1 MKYIVYLTVC
11 TENNKIYVGVHKTE
25 NPDIFDGYLGC
36 GVYTSN
42 PTSYKK
48 SKTPF
53 QYAVNKYGVDKFRRI
68 TLKIFD
74 TAEDAFAL
82 EKTIVTKDF
91 VERKDTYNIKLG
103 GSGGCPATNVIKVYA
118 YSLDGSF
125 VKEFE
130 SAFECAKFFNPAS
143 KNGSCILKAIRLGQ
157 LVYNHQ
163 FSKEKL
169 PYMKK
174 YVARV
179 GSHACKIRIGRYDD
193 NGVLLEEYESI
204 LSCIKAGYRN
214 VNKALRLGI
223 RCKGFYF
230 KRIN

>member
-82 EKTIVTKDF
+82 
-91 VERKDTYNIKLG
+91 
-103 GSGGCPATNVIKVYA
+103 
-118 YSLDGSF
+118 
-125 VKEFE
+125 
-130 SAFECAKFFNPAS
+130 
-143 KNGSCILKAIRLGQ
+143 
-157 LVYNHQ
+157 
-163 FSKEKL
+163 
-169 PYMKK
+169 
-174 YVARV
+174 
-179 GSHACKIRIGRYDD
+179 
-193 NGVLLEEYESI
+193 
-204 LSCIKAGYRN
+204 
-214 VNKALRLGI
+214 
-223 RCKGFYF
+223 
-230 KRIN
+230 